1 MPSDVLAPRDSD
13 YVFNSSEESGVSF
26 EEIILNHLPLKDVQC
41 SRLVEGSEEPSYS
54 PVYRNSATNTIKTKL
69 MPHLDTYYALWKNSV
84 KNFSNQPALA
94 ARPYDYHTGK
104 SEERYVS
111 ETFLEVDRKQKDLGA
126 GILYLLRNN
135 RFKQAN
141 CESHQKIESHF
152 SEVKNHNEKNHS
164 FILTIYLENRPE
176 WVVTDLAC
184 GSYSITNTVLY
195 DTLGPAASGYI
206 LNLTQSPVVV
216 ASYTNVKK
224 LIELKKNDADKL
236 LALICVV
243 SMDPLDCMSATEAEE
258 LRHAAFAVDIEL
270 YDMKQVYGVG
280 SLFATPEI
288 PPSPNT
294 VYTISF
300 TSGTTGSAPKGVVL
314 TQMNAALGI
323 AFVICMAPPISGDLE
338 MAFLPLAHI
347 FERQALATTLT
358 KGGMAGFPRLNGSPL
373 TLFED
378 LRILKPKHMANVP
391 RVYTKLESA
400 LKTATLGSDLVLKR
414 SLFAKII
421 GDKIKLQSRFEGD
434 PGKHWFYDK
443 FFLSKVRG
451 LTGFDNMQY
460 CITGLAPI
468 SVDTQT
474 FLKAALNIGFCQGYG
489 LTELFAGMC
498 FGAPFE
504 VDPGNC
510 GAPGVCCDIR
520 VRELPELGYT
530 LDNPSGPMGELE
542 IRGSQIFDH
551 YYKNPEETNKVLK
564 DGWFATGDVAR
575 INPKNGRLYIIDR
588 VKNFFK
594 LAQGEYVTPEK
605 IENTYLSG
613 NSILT
618 QCFVHGESINDYL
631 VAVIGVDPD
640 KIVQFLVKR
649 CHAKRHDLDLPEK
662 ILEVAN
668 LKENRKRLLTA
679 LNRNIKGLAGF
690 EFIQNLY
697 IEFEPLRLEREVITP
712 TVKIR
717 RPIAA
722 KYFASQIK
730 AMYDENKIV
739 SSSKL

>member
-1 MPSDVLAPRDSD
+1 MPSEILAPRDCE
-13 YVFNSSEESGVSF
+13 YVFNSPEECGVSY
-26 EEIILNHLPLKDVQC
+26 EEILLKHLPLKDVEN
-41 SRLVEGSEEPSYS
+41 SRPVVGSEEPSYS
-54 PVYRNSATNTIKTKL
+54 PAYRNSATNRIKTKL
-69 MPHLDTYYALWKNSV
+69 MPHLDTYYAIWKNSV
-84 KNFSNQPALA
+84 KNFPDQPALA
-94 ARPYDYHTGK
+94 ARPYDYKSGK
-104 SEERYVS
+104 SEARYVS
-111 ETFLEVDRKQKDLGA
+111 ETFAEVDTKQTQLGA

-135 RFKQAN
+135 RFKQAD
-141 CESHQKIESHF
+141 CEAHQKIDSHF
-152 SEVKNHNEKNHS
+152 NDVRSHDAKNLS
-164 FILTIYLENRPE
+164 FVLTIYLENRPE

-216 ASYTNVKK
+216 ASYTNVKR
-224 LIELKKNDADKL
+224 LLELKKKEADNL
-236 LALICVV
+236 LSLICVIC
-243 SMDPLDCMSATEAEE
+243 MDPLDCMSAAEGAE
-258 LRHAAFAVDIEL
+258 LRQAALDVNIEL
-270 YDMKQVYGVG
+270 YDLKQVYGVG
-280 SLFATPEI
+280 SLFPTPEI
-288 PPSPNT
+288 PPSTNT

-300 TSGTTGSAPKGVVL
+300 TSGTTGAAPKGVVL
-314 TQMNAALGI
+314 TQENAALGI
-323 AFVICMAPPISGDLE
+323 AFVLCMAPPITNDLE

-347 FERQALATTLT
+347 FERQSLATTLA
-358 KGGMAGFPRLNGSPL
+358 KGGMAGFPQMNGSPL

-378 LRILKPKHMANVP
+378 LKVLKPKHMSNVP

-400 LKTATLGSDLVLKR
+400 LKTATLDSDLVLKR

-421 GDKIKLQSRFEGD
+421 GEKMRLQSMTEGN
-434 PGKHWFYDK
+434 PGNHWFYDK
-443 FFLSKVRG
+443 FFLSKVRA
-451 LTGFDNMQY
+451 LTGFDNMEY

-468 SVDTQT
+468 SVQTQK

-498 FGAPFE
+498 FGTPYE

-510 GAPGVCCDIR
+510 GAPGVCSEVR

-530 LDNPSGPMGELE
+530 LDNPAGPMGELE
-542 IRGSQIFDH
+542 IRGAQIFDH
-551 YYKNPEETNKVLK
+551 YYKNAEETNKVLK

-605 IENTYLSG
+605 VENTYLSG

-618 QCFVHGESINDYL
+618 QCFVHGESIHDHL
-631 VAVIGVDPD
+631 VAVVGVDPD
-640 KIVQFLVKR
+640 KIVLFLVKN
-649 CHAKRHDLDLPEK
+649 CGSNKRDLSLTEK

-668 LKENRKRLLTA
+668 LKENRKRLLSA
-679 LNRNIKGLAGF
+679 LNRNVKGLAGF

-697 IEFEPLRLEREVITP
+697 VEFEPLRLDRDVITP

-717 RPIAA
+717 RPMAA

-730 AMYDENKIV
+730 AMYDENKLL